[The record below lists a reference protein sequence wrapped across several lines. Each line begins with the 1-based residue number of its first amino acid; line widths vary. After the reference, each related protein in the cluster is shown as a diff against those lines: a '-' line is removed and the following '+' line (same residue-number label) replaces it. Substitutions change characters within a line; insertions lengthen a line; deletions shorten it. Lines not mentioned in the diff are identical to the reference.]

1 MQPTDVPLAVRIMPR
16 RAVLWAGLGAGLASA
31 GFSGW
36 LAHAAAGPL
45 RIAFCWIAFGLC
57 ALIAIRSGVRLLIQL
72 PLIEVSEVG
81 IAVWLHGPYRR
92 PFFAPWSR
100 VRGVALTQVRS
111 ADAAPGAA
119 AREALGIEL
128 TPDHRLQPLQ
138 RPRNDELPI
147 DGAPRADLAWSS
159 RSISGHPRHWVE
171 LLQRM
176 KSIYAEPQK

>member
-1 MQPTDVPLAVRIMPR
+1 MQQTDVPLAVRIMPR

-31 GFSGW
+31 ALLGW
-36 LAHAAAGPL
+36 LAAHARAGPL
-45 RIAFCWIAFGLC
+45 SIGLCWVALGLC
-57 ALIAIRSGVRLLIQL
+57 ALIAIRSAVRLLIQL

-100 VRGVALTQVRS
+100 VRAVALTRVRN

-119 AREALGIEL
+119 TREALGIEL
-128 TPDHRLQPLQ
+128 IPDQRLQQPL
-138 RPRNDELPI
+138 NDELPI
-147 DGAPRADLAWSS
+147 DGAPRADLAWSN
-159 RSISGHPRHWVE
+159 RSISGDPRHWVE

-176 KSIYAEPQK
+176 KSIYAEPQE